1 MSLQLYTPVFITI
14 LITLLTQA
22 SQVSLTKARRKFGIP
37 LPGTANHVDL
47 EKFHTVHSDQ
57 IEQNVVFLPILWVS
71 SILISWVFIL
81 PLGLSWVLLRALYI
95 RGYVNK
101 NDSLRDFGSNG
112 YLISQI
118 ILFFLVFAAFGID
131 LLNLNF

>member
-1 MSLQLYTPVFITI
+1 MSIQLYIPIFITI

-22 SQVSLTKARRKFGIP
+22 SQVSFTKARRKFGIP

-47 EKFHTVHSDQ
+47 EKFRTVHVDQ

-81 PLGLSWVLLRALYI
+81 PLGLSWVLLRAIYI